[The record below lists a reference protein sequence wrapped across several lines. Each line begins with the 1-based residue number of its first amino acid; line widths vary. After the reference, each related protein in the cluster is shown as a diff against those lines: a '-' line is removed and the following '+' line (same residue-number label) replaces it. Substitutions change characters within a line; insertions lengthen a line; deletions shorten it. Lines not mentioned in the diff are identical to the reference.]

1 MRRKFHK
8 YHQCPECKQT
18 YPINYIVGGPLPPHF
33 PFCSTRCADIDLLLW
48 VSDPERSLN
57 EQKQP
62 KVTNLDIDID
72 EFIDE

>member
-8 YHQCPECKQT
+8 YHQCPECKNQ
-18 YPINYIVGGPLPPHF
+18 YEINYSVGGPLPPHF

-48 VSDPERSLN
+48 VTDPERSLN

-62 KVTNLDIDID
+62 LVTKLDSQDGEEID
-72 EFIDE
+72 E

>member
-72 EFIDE
+72 ESIDE